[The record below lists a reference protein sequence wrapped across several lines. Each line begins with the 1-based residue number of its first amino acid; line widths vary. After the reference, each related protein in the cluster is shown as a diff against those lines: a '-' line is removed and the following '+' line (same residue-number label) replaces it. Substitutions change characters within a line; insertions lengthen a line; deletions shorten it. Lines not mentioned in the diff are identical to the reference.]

1 MPDFSKPADRTLV
14 AQGHMIKAA
23 SNQLEFVIRRDYTDQ
38 ENEEKTHITFKSKEG
53 ITIQSKG
60 DILFDTLE
68 NFNLVSRPQTLESF
82 VPNHESKSAEMQ
94 AAFESGYSDYVGH
107 GGGSAEHPTYTE
119 EDHRAASQAQYMA
132 MVQQQ
137 TQGNI
142 FVQAISGVAGLFT
155 GNGAEESVPAKESE
169 DEPPATTGI
178 INLRAS
184 DSFQLSVPQEGGSWI
199 KMDADGIMAL
209 SSKQYEMYGSHRGNF
224 ERVELSNQTTRDS
237 ILDGIQ
243 IGLGIISAIGTCI
256 PGIGWGVALAANSLD
271 ALISVGRG
279 DMIGAGM
286 AMFGVF
292 GDMFGCLAD
301 AGKAVNALSDTAQN
315 ASVSRMQ

>member
-1 MPDFSKPADRTLV
+1 M
-14 AQGHMIKAA
+14 
-23 SNQLEFVIRRDYTDQ
+23 
-38 ENEEKTHITFKSKEG
+38 
-53 ITIQSKG
+53 
-60 DILFDTLE
+60 
-68 NFNLVSRPQTLESF
+68 
-82 VPNHESKSAEMQ
+82 
-94 AAFESGYSDYVGH
+94 GH

-209 SSKQYEMYGSHRGNF
+209 SSKQYEMYGSYY
-224 ERVELSNQTTRDS
+224 
-237 ILDGIQ
+237 GIQ
-243 IGLGIISAIGTCI
+243 QMHS
-256 PGIGWGVALAANSLD
+256 SHE
-271 ALISVGRG
+271 
-279 DMIGAGM
+279 AGH
-286 AMFGVF
+286 
-292 GDMFGCLAD
+292 
-301 AGKAVNALSDTAQN
+301 
-315 ASVSRMQ
+315 